1 MTTGIYALY
10 WEEQDLTYIGQSL
23 NIESR
28 INDHISA
35 LKRNDH
41 FNYKVQNAYH
51 KYGLPKLLTLEVTNG
66 AELDSR
72 EIYWIQETNAQLN
85 IAIGGG
91 SGGKGIGHSQ
101 SKFSKLQ
108 ILIAFRQLSS
118 SSKFLLNTEIYL
130 NTGITIGMLEAI
142 SSGKN
147 HIWLKEQYP
156 IRHARM
162 MLFRAQR
169 AKYNNSNR
177 KSIQEYYNNSGRE
190 LPIIISPKGLEFTI
204 LNIREFARNHQLPY
218 SSLSYVVNGKR
229 KACQGWIL
237 KTTKRN

>member
-1 MTTGIYALY
+1 MTIGIYSLY
-10 WEEQDLTYIGQSL
+10 WEEEDLIYIGQSL

-28 INDHISA
+28 KNDHISA
-35 LKRNDH
+35 LKRKDH
-41 FNYKVQNAYH
+41 FNYKVQNAYN
-51 KYGLPKLLTLEVTNG
+51 KYGLPKLLVLEVTTS
-66 AELDSR
+66 AELDTK

-101 SKFSKLQ
+101 FKFSKLQ
-108 ILIAFRQLSS
+108 ILRAFRQLSS
-118 SSKFLLNTEIYL
+118 SYKFLLNTEIYL

-142 SSGKN
+142 SSGKS

-156 IRHARM
+156 TRHARM
-162 MLFRAQR
+162 ILFRAQR

-177 KSIQEYYNNSGRE
+177 KSIQEYYTNSNRE
-190 LPIIISPKGLEFTI
+190 LPIVISPKGLEFVVS
-204 LNIREFARNHQLPY
+204 NIREFARNHHLPH
-218 SSLSYVVNGKR
+218 SSLNYVVNGKR

-237 KTTKRN
+237 KTT